1 MIMPLQHPKVET
13 MIAAAI
19 TFVATAPNIAETT
32 AVATR
37 SSGAF

>member
-1 MIMPLQHPKVET
+1 MIPLAHPKVET
-13 MIAAAI
+13 MIAAAMI
-19 TFVATAPNIAETT
+19 WTAEGPNILETT